1 MTATVPAA
9 RRGVRFRYNAPSL
22 AAVIWALLFFNGLA
36 YTTDN
41 PPLLQIPGS
50 AAKAITQGALA
61 LALLLVLVLNRA
73 RVVRPNLF
81 LSLVSLGAGAALLT
95 SIRVS
100 SGFGSLARE
109 GRLCAFLAVLWL
121 LTPWWGRPDW
131 AVCRWHLQCL
141 AAVCGVV
148 VVGFA
153 ISPGGATQLN
163 GRLGGYIW
171 PIPATQVGHYSAVM
185 VGIVAVLWMAG
196 LLRRR
201 TALLL
206 GAGGFVIL
214 LLTQTRTAMLGLVI
228 GLAGA
233 MLCLF
238 VTHARVR
245 RVAMILLIAV
255 PLGIALFA
263 PAASDWFDRGQSSQ
277 EIGNLTGRTKV
288 WDRIVAEPRPTLDRW
303 LGSGLSNKSF
313 DGLAIDSSWLSIY
326 VDEGLIGDVIVG
338 LTLVSLLVLAMIRP
352 RGPATALAIFL
363 LLYCAIASLTETGLG
378 DVSPY
383 MLDLT
388 VAASLLAAP
397 VTRLLERSS

>member
-1 MTATVPAA
+1 
-9 RRGVRFRYNAPSL
+9 
-22 AAVIWALLFFNGLA
+22 LLFLNGLA
-36 YTTDN
+36 YTTDS
-41 PPLLQIPGS
+41 PPLLLIPGS
-50 AAKAITQGALA
+50 VAKAITQGALA
-61 LALLLVLVLNRA
+61 LALLLALVLNRA

-81 LSLVSLGAGAALLT
+81 LSLVTLGAGAAVLT

-100 SGFGSLARE
+100 SGFGSAARE
-109 GRLCAFLAVLWL
+109 VRLCAFLAVLWL
-121 LTPWWGRPDW
+121 LTPWWGRRDW
-131 AVCRWHLQCL
+131 AICRWHLQCL
-141 AAVCGVV
+141 VAVCGLV
-148 VVGFA
+148 VVGFVV
-153 ISPGGATQLN
+153 SPSGATQLN

-196 LLRRR
+196 SLRGK

-206 GAGGFVIL
+206 ASCGFAIL
-214 LLTQTRTAMLGLVI
+214 LLTQTRTAMLGLAV

-238 VTHARVR
+238 VTHVRVR
-245 RVAMILLIAV
+245 RVAIVLLVVV
-255 PLGIALFA
+255 PLGLALFA

-288 WDRIVAEPRPTLDRW
+288 WDQIVAEPRPTLDRW

-313 DGLAIDSSWLSIY
+313 GGLAIDNSWLAIY
-326 VDEGLIGDVIVG
+326 LDEGLIGDLIAG
-338 LTLVSLLVLAMIRP
+338 LTLVSLFLVAMFRP
-352 RGPATALAIFL
+352 RSPATALAIFL
-363 LLYCAIASLTETGLG
+363 VLYCAIASITETGLG

-383 MLDLT
+383 LLDLT

-397 VTRLLERSS
+397 VTKLLERSS